1 MDPMI
6 DEAMDAPPNGV
17 PALVHRLLVA
27 RGIDSAEAQAAFL
40 DPRLSQLHDPGLLP
54 GIDRAVERLMAALKG
69 GERIVIYGDYDV
81 DGVTA
86 TAILYHTLRCAVPGA
101 KIESYVP
108 HRVDEGYGLN
118 AEAMEKIATDGP
130 AVVISVDCGVT
141 AVEPAA
147 RAKALGLDLIIT
159 DHHALAAD
167 GGELPDAYA
176 IVHPG
181 LPGSA
186 YPFADLCGAG
196 VAYKVA
202 WRLAT
207 TWCGSERVSKAFRD
221 VLIECLPLAALGT
234 IADVVPLVDE
244 NRVIARWGLT
254 GLRRTSLTG
263 LRALLE
269 ASELTGKNID
279 AYKVG
284 FILGPRLNACGRMGH
299 ASEAVE
305 MLTRADDERAMAI
318 ARQLNQLNKERQ
330 DTERLILN
338 QAIRAAEQS
347 GQLGD
352 DSRVVVLAQDGWH
365 PGVVGIVCSRIV
377 DRYGRPTILMGEDGG
392 VCAGSGR
399 SIDGFDL
406 HEAISACGEHLLT
419 YGGHAMAAGLKC
431 EASKLDAFR
440 DALHAYAMA
449 HLDPALLAPTLR
461 VDCDARLTDMN
472 HAVVE
477 QIESMSPFGRG
488 NPAARVR
495 LRDLQI
501 VGRPESMGRYGST
514 CRFACSRRARRA
526 TWCGWWGSGSASTS
540 RSSRR
545 VSASMPWS
553 SRRST
558 GGTDG

>member
-365 PGVVGIVCSRIV
+365 PGVVGIVLQPHRGSV
-377 DRYGRPTILMGEDGG
+377 RPADDPDG
-392 VCAGSGR
+392 
-399 SIDGFDL
+399 
-406 HEAISACGEHLLT
+406 
-419 YGGHAMAAGLKC
+419 
-431 EASKLDAFR
+431 
-440 DALHAYAMA
+440 
-449 HLDPALLAPTLR
+449 
-461 VDCDARLTDMN
+461 
-472 HAVVE
+472 
-477 QIESMSPFGRG
+477 
-488 NPAARVR
+488 
-495 LRDLQI
+495 
-501 VGRPESMGRYGST
+501 
-514 CRFACSRRARRA
+514 
-526 TWCGWWGSGSASTS
+526 
-540 RSSRR
+540 
-545 VSASMPWS
+545 
-553 SRRST
+553 
-558 GGTDG
+558 